1 MKGAICGKPSKLDP
15 MNKCDVNSISNP
27 DNIWYDNKY
36 NSLFIAE
43 DTSNH
48 QNDVMWQFDPI
59 TGSLTRTLSSPYGSE
74 ITSTEFHHFGECD
87 IMEVV
92 FQHPYGE
99 SDQKMLLE
107 KGNSGDGAYLSYMR
121 MPVKQQLVT
130 PSTTTAPSSATTLAP
145 ASSSAL
151 KVATSSSLLAAFLVV
166 SGMLML

>member
-1 MKGAICGKPSKLDP
+1 
-15 MNKCDVNSISNP
+15 
-27 DNIWYDNKY
+27 
-36 NSLFIAE
+36 
-43 DTSNH
+43 
-48 QNDVMWQFDPI
+48 MWQFDPI

-107 KGNSGDGAYLSYMR
+107 KGNSGAGAYLSYMR
-121 MPVKQQLVT
+121 MPVKQQLAT
-130 PSTTTAPSSATTLAP
+130 PSTATTAPSPATTLAP

-151 KVATSSSLLAAFLVV
+151 KVATSSFLVAFLVV
-166 SGMLML
+166 SGIFLL